1 MKEVILLDFYKDL
14 IRKRIKEKFS
24 TIENFSKHT
33 NIQRTTINFILKN
46 GVSLSNYG
54 MVSKILK
61 ELDIHSINEQPVVI
75 DEKLLDFIKIYS
87 SLDDIGKHAVTSVA
101 KTEYRRLHPE
111 FLEEAFIA
119 AYGSITSGKSLTE
132 EEKAIMDIVDKIKK
146 DNNDK

>member
-1 MKEVILLDFYKDL
+1 MKEVILLDLFKDL

-24 TIENFSKHT
+24 TIENFSKHM
-33 NIQRTTINFILKN
+33 NIPRTTVNFILKN

-87 SLDDIGKHAVTSVA
+87 SLDDIGKHVVTSVA
-101 KTEYRRLHPE
+101 ETEYRRLHPE
-111 FLEEAFIA
+111 FLEEAMIA

-132 EEKAIMDIVDKIKK
+132 QEKAIMDIVDKIKK